1 MKHILFILVCLT
13 ILVACNSKP
22 TQPTHTPVLEV
33 SKTTPILP
41 TTTYTPVPNTHTPTP
56 ENTVTTILV
65 PTLLPTLTASAT
77 PLPTNTITVP
87 LPIGYIIFVWS
98 DDTFDPLSIR
108 HSNLYL
114 ASPGPVV
121 DQWEVQ
127 PILNDLVMG
136 QIELSLDETMLAF
149 NLWEDTDGNGE
160 VSSRSSNDINNLYVY
175 NLNNLSLNRVTAN
188 SHSTFGFSWLGDNQT
203 LIYDQLGNFQ
213 GSDLFTVQINDL
225 LANQLFFDWSTSSE
239 VHTYLY
245 YPVSSLNQE
254 IFAANLKMG
263 VMLPEGGLS
272 VISDTLA
279 ILNVENGTLL
289 PINNNVYI
297 PSNKQWS
304 PTGQWLASN
313 IRGIHGLFLIRPD
326 LSESLNLVEPE
337 YSSSF
342 AWSPD
347 GQQLV
352 FTIST
357 SNDMAPRSGTL
368 PSQLLFWDLQS
379 SSPVVVTQATHLFR
393 PVWSSDTLSVA
404 VGFLQ
409 DTEGGLFVIDTA
421 SYDVQEIVHLE
432 NVKRLYPIDWSPDNQ
447 WLLFFSEQED
457 SAGLYIVHRN
467 EGKPYLLQDTTGTFE
482 PFKAFWLQTNSPTS

>member
-297 PSNKQWS
+297 PSNK
-304 PTGQWLASN
+304 
-313 IRGIHGLFLIRPD
+313 
-326 LSESLNLVEPE
+326 
-337 YSSSF
+337 
-342 AWSPD
+342 
-347 GQQLV
+347 
-352 FTIST
+352 
-357 SNDMAPRSGTL
+357 
-368 PSQLLFWDLQS
+368 
-379 SSPVVVTQATHLFR
+379 
-393 PVWSSDTLSVA
+393 
-404 VGFLQ
+404 
-409 DTEGGLFVIDTA
+409 
-421 SYDVQEIVHLE
+421 
-432 NVKRLYPIDWSPDNQ
+432 
-447 WLLFFSEQED
+447 
-457 SAGLYIVHRN
+457 
-467 EGKPYLLQDTTGTFE
+467 
-482 PFKAFWLQTNSPTS
+482 